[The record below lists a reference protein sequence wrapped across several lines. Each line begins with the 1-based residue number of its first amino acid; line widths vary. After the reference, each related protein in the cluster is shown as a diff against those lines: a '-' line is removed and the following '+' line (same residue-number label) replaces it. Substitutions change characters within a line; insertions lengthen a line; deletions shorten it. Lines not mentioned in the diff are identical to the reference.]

1 MTSSLSRIYSLRIYL
16 FFKELIHILPV
27 CNNVH
32 RPVKPFLQLIL
43 YPNKHEKVIDTIR
56 WNRHYPQIN
65 YLKTNE
71 LDI

>member
-1 MTSSLSRIYSLRIYL
+1 MGWSLPMSVIMLQLSAM
-16 FFKELIHILPV
+16 KGK
-27 CNNVH
+27 
-32 RPVKPFLQLIL
+32 KPFLQLIL

-71 LDI
+71 LDANEGEILVLELPFG